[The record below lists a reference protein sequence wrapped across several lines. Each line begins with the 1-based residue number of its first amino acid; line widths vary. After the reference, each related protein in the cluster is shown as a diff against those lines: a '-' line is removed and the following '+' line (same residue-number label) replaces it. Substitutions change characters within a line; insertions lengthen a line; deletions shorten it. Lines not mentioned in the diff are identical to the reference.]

1 MSENNRWDASNPDL
15 QEIRD
20 VLQSGGEGEGWK
32 RQVPVSANSV
42 VQPKLTAPYSAPFIT
57 DAPLEGTGNGADE
70 RAAFIAAFLETLP
83 PESVAEFE
91 AAARGIAESA
101 IDARGPSWKMWRA
114 GIAYIRSVLEGGN
127 HA

>member
-1 MSENNRWDASNPDL
+1 MCACPAGVCQADYSYPRKSEQA
-15 QEIRD
+15 
-20 VLQSGGEGEGWK
+20 
-32 RQVPVSANSV
+32 
-42 VQPKLTAPYSAPFIT
+42 APA
-57 DAPLEGTGNGADE
+57 APLEGTGNGADE